1 MYQRFIFFF
10 LILFSLSFCTSSQN
24 NVSKLNP
31 VNNIITKI
39 DMNLSAFGVES
50 DDFPSIEI
58 HLDFQNDTN
67 ICIKSF
73 YNPAYKDSTYRLSK
87 IEIQKIYDL
96 LKDVNFDDFKKEYSV
111 ENSDQPTSTIIIFTT
126 TNQYTIKDYGLL
138 GDYPLQEIYKIV
150 YKL

>member
-50 DDFPSIEI
+50 DGFPSIEI

-87 IEIQKIYDL
+87 I
-96 LKDVNFDDFKKEYSV
+96 
-111 ENSDQPTSTIIIFTT
+111 
-126 TNQYTIKDYGLL
+126 
-138 GDYPLQEIYKIV
+138 
-150 YKL
+150 